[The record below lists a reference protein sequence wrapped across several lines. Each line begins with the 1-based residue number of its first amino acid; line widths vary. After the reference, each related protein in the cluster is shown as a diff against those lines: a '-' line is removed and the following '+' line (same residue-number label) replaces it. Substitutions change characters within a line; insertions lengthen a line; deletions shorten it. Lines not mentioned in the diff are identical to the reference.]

1 MPRRG
6 FLNFPTSD
14 FSLLPDLP
22 NCQGWTSWLL
32 WITQRY
38 ATAIPYL
45 CSVAACKT
53 LSSALRPQRSDKSSE
68 SDSTDDAQAT
78 LRLVDFAAKHFH
90 GANSPKLVTACEFL
104 TVAIGVLFSDNATCQ
119 GSLPC
124 LSVQGPTTRCTSC
137 ISRQL
142 RQLLCLGAL
151 VLLPLPMRPVT
162 PWVKSRYHWL
172 VLSHWALH
180 CWSCSCI
187 LTCINPNLSD
197 GLLSRSSLQT
207 LVAFFSIHCTG
218 CALLLPFWSRCL

>member
-1 MPRRG
+1 MRMFRCCWWLNCPDARRG

-53 LSSALRPQRSDKSSE
+53 LSCALRPQRSDGSSK

-104 TVAIGVLFSDNATCQ
+104 TVASGVLFSDNATCWWDHMQ
-119 GSLPC
+119 ASSRAWCSLHHYWQSQARMQSPNFLLAQSPSTVYSTARTQWLFC
-124 LSVQGPTTRCTSC
+124 KCFTSTSYIDC
-137 ISRQL
+137 N
-142 RQLLCLGAL
+142 
-151 VLLPLPMRPVT
+151 
-162 PWVKSRYHWL
+162 
-172 VLSHWALH
+172 
-180 CWSCSCI
+180 
-187 LTCINPNLSD
+187 TC
-197 GLLSRSSLQT
+197 
-207 LVAFFSIHCTG
+207 
-218 CALLLPFWSRCL
+218 